1 VNQLREKLLSAL
13 ESTSTVNRRLVLFVF
28 LFVLAIAAILVSLN
42 SAKPYKSSSTQEES
56 TNSAANSSVESSLT
70 IQKPNVFVHVVGEV
84 VNPGIFM
91 VQSQARLFDA
101 IFAAGGL
108 TKLADQSSINLA
120 REVSDGE
127 QIVVFAVG
135 SGGSIGSG
143 AGISGSLAN
152 GGGSMQSKALVS
164 LNRASQLELESLPG
178 VGPTLAG
185 RMIDWRTANGGFKKK
200 EDLLKVSGIGQKLF
214 ASMKDKLTL

>member
-1 VNQLREKLLSAL
+1 MNQLREKLLSAL

-101 IFAAGGL
+101 IFAAGGF

>member
-1 VNQLREKLLSAL
+1 MNQLREKLLSAL

-101 IFAAGGL
+101 IFAAGGF

-200 EDLLKVSGIGQKLF
+200 EDLLKVSGLGQKLF

>member
-1 VNQLREKLLSAL
+1 MNQLREKLLSAL
-13 ESTSTVNRRLVLFVF
+13 ESTSTVNRRLVVFVF

-56 TNSAANSSVESSLT
+56 TISVATSSVESSLT

-101 IFAAGGL
+101 IFAAGGF

-143 AGISGSLAN
+143 AGLSGSSAF

>member
-1 VNQLREKLLSAL
+1 VNQLREKLLSAF
-13 ESTSTVNRRLVLFVF
+13 EGTSTVNRRLVLFVF

-42 SAKPYKSSSTQEES
+42 SAKPYKSSSTQDES
-56 TNSAANSSVESSLT
+56 NISAATSSVESSLT

-101 IFAAGGL
+101 IFAAGGF

-135 SGGSIGSG
+135 SGGSIITG
-143 AGISGSLAN
+143 AGISGSLTN

>member
-13 ESTSTVNRRLVLFVF
+13 ESTSTVNRRLVLFIF
-28 LFVLAIAAILVSLN
+28 LFVLAITAILVSLN

-56 TNSAANSSVESSLT
+56 TISVATSSVESSLT

>member
-1 VNQLREKLLSAL
+1 MNQLREKLLSAL
-13 ESTSTVNRRLVLFVF
+13 ESTSTVNRRLVLFIF

-70 IQKPNVFVHVVGEV
+70 IQKPNIFVHVVGEV

-185 RMIDWRTANGGFKKK
+185 RIIDWRTANGGFKKK

>member
-1 VNQLREKLLSAL
+1 MNQLREKLLSAFDG
-13 ESTSTVNRRLVLFVF
+13 TSTVNRRLVLFVF

-42 SAKPYKSSSTQEES
+42 SAKPYKSSLTHEES
-56 TNSAANSSVESSLT
+56 TSSAATSRVESSLI

-101 IFAAGGL
+101 IFAAGGF

-127 QIVVFAVG
+127 QIVVFATG
-135 SGGSIGSG
+135 SGGSIITG

>member
-1 VNQLREKLLSAL
+1 MNQLREKLLSAL

-42 SAKPYKSSSTQEES
+42 SAKPYKSSSTQDES
-56 TNSAANSSVESSLT
+56 TISAATSSAESSLT

-101 IFAAGGL
+101 IFAAGGF

-135 SGGSIGSG
+135 SGGSIITG

>member
-1 VNQLREKLLSAL
+1 MNQLREKLLSAF
-13 ESTSTVNRRLVLFVF
+13 EGTSTVNRRLVLFVF

-42 SAKPYKSSSTQEES
+42 SAKPYKSSSTQDES
-56 TNSAANSSVESSLT
+56 NISAATSSVESSLT

-101 IFAAGGL
+101 IFAAGGF

-135 SGGSIGSG
+135 SGGSIITG
-143 AGISGSLAN
+143 AGISGSLTN